1 VSTWKWVLL
10 EMFLRCLA
18 CALAVGLGFGVFCLS
33 IAASPQ
39 EDAAADAV
47 ATAFINARQAA
58 NLPKLER
65 MGRNTF
71 QEKICKHDLRFP
83 SGLINNVLYETSD
96 PAQLPES
103 AQKLAISPD
112 KYKTATRFGVGVCL
126 KTGPPGQPTYSVV
139 VATYESRATSFLRIF
154 WE

>member
-1 VSTWKWVLL
+1 MGT
-10 EMFLRCLA
+10 FLRCLA
-18 CALAVGLGFGVFCLS
+18 CALVVGFGAFCLS

-47 ATAFINARQAA
+47 ATAFMNARQAA

-65 MGRNTF
+65 MGRNNF
-71 QEKICKHDLRFP
+71 QEKVCKHDLRFP
-83 SGLINNVLYETSD
+83 SGLINDVLYETSD

-103 AQKLAISPD
+103 AQNLAISPD
-112 KYKTATRFGVGVCL
+112 TYKTATRFGVGVCL
-126 KTGPPGQPTYSVV
+126 KPGSPGQPTYSVV
-139 VATYESRATSFLRIF
+139 IATYESRITSFWRIF